1 MPEIACS
8 VSGSYF
14 GNYSECLLQ
23 LDHVFVHMEMGI
35 KENSVQQY
43 RDSLLKFYSFGIKNI
58 FPSQVFLE
66 EHRTEVPSKLMHLK
80 PTLKTLT
87 PPWCWYL

>member
-1 MPEIACS
+1 MPEIVCS
-8 VSGSYF
+8 VSGSHF
-14 GNYSECLLQ
+14 DIYSACLLQ
-23 LDHVFVHMEMGI
+23 LDHVFVHMEIGI

-43 RDSLLKFYSFGIKNI
+43 RDALLRFCSFGIKNI

-66 EHRTEVPSKLMHLK
+66 EHRTEMPSKWVCLK
-80 PTLKTLT
+80 ATLKTLT